1 MWHSKNFGIDLD
13 NFNLFWSSMSCIM
26 KIMAG
31 LLVQYVQFFKEILE
45 TFVSSLIK
53 RSQSNERE
61 RVRAGNHQER

>member
-1 MWHSKNFGIDLD
+1 
-13 NFNLFWSSMSCIM
+13 M

-45 TFVSSLIK
+45 TYVSSLIK

-61 RVRAGNHQER
+61 RVRAGNHQEW